1 MSRISTVTFGL
12 FFLVGAGLTL
22 AAGFFMNF
30 HAAGNDIWS
39 PLYYGRHISL
49 AQPESLYNGF
59 YPIGYSLLIGQFPYS
74 YAIQLAYLLN
84 ALFVG
89 LLTACITSV
98 VSTTRSLTSI
108 LLAFIFSVLLPLI
121 FVNANTVGPDIGAAA
136 FTACAIY
143 LLWIDPLTRN
153 KDSHSYLKSGLTGL
167 CLGLAVLWR
176 NHAIVSSIV
185 ILVIYLLMTG
195 SVPLRHKLML
205 ACVFIA
211 VCSFQVFANM
221 YSGHGPFET
230 AQNFNIYKLF
240 HGVDWTNPPAPA
252 EIEGFSLWTLLL
264 ANPSEFFQAYYP
276 WFIYLATFAWPGLTC
291 VVLSPWKSPTSRFG
305 IFTSAT
311 ILIYSIPL
319 SLGDSLRAPLTTIA
333 LYIAPLGISFS
344 LFLAKIR
351 DGTGNQKWV
360 GNVSAFGILTACAF
374 TAYGWFQSD
383 WDLIKSNRA
392 EHKIFLNVEQTLIGR
407 GMISPTQV
415 FSDRLDFY
423 LPNQPPYLPRQIEG
437 FFYYWV
443 WGYSRE
449 YPRIQ
454 NESWESFASD
464 CRAQGI
470 KFLVLSPNASY
481 RGDYF
486 PPIYSGD
493 VDPEEN
499 GLSFIAQRGNFRIY
513 QFKE

>member
-1 MSRISTVTFGL
+1 MNRKSTVTFGL
-12 FFLVGAGLTL
+12 FFLVGTGLTL
-22 AAGFFMNF
+22 AAGYSMNF

-59 YPIGYSLLIGQFPYS
+59 YPIGYSFLIGQFPYS
-74 YAIQLAYLLN
+74 FAIQLAYLLN

-89 LLTACITSV
+89 LLTACITGL

-108 LLAFIFSVLLPLI
+108 VLAFIFSILLPLI
-121 FVNANTVGPDIGAAA
+121 FINANTVGPDIGAAA
-136 FTACAIY
+136 FTASAVY
-143 LLWIDPLTRN
+143 LLWIDALSGN
-153 KDSHSYLKSGLTGL
+153 KDSRSDLKSGLTGL

-195 SVPLRHKLML
+195 AAPLRPKLTL
-205 ACVFIA
+205 AGVFMA
-211 VCSFQVFANM
+211 VCSLQVFANL
-221 YSGHGPFET
+221 YSGHGLFET

-240 HGVDWTNPPAPA
+240 HGVDWTNPPTPA
-252 EIEGFSLWTLLL
+252 DIAGFSLGSLLL
-264 ANPSEFFQAYYP
+264 ANPSEFFQATSP

-291 VVLSPWKSPTSRFG
+291 VVLSPWKSSPSRFG
-305 IFTSAT
+305 IFASAT

-319 SLGDSLRAPLTTIA
+319 SLGDSLRAPLTTIV
-333 LYIAPLGISFS
+333 LYIAPLGISFF
-344 LFLAKIR
+344 LFLAKIKEW
-351 DGTGNQKWV
+351 TGNQKWIE
-360 GNVSAFGILTACAF
+360 NVSAVGILTACAF
-374 TAYGWFQSD
+374 IAYGWFQSD

-392 EHKIFLNVEQTLIGR
+392 EHKIFLNVEQTLISK
-407 GMISPTQV
+407 GMNSPTQV
-415 FSDRLDFY
+415 FSDRLDYY

-449 YPRIQ
+449 YPRIN

-464 CRAQGI
+464 CRSQGI
-470 KFLVLSPNASY
+470 KFLVLSPNTGY

-499 GLSFIAQRGNFRIY
+499 GLRFIAQRGNFRIY